1 MNASNRNLGL
11 RARRLTAATAG
22 CLIGLAPLAAAGAQT
37 PTTEA
42 PTTAA
47 PSTQTPSSE
56 AGADRHGRR
65 QQRVSQIAERLGVT
79 VEQLKEAG
87 KAARQ
92 AVRDSDASTAED
104 RAAVRRE
111 AFAAALGKTTAE
123 IDQAMV
129 DAVVSRVNAAETAG
143 RISAEKAQEIRDLA
157 SQGADALRSA
167 AKDRRQNR
175 MDDRLTRAIEAG
187 RITQAQAD
195 EITSRVQAGEPLLK
209 VLRDMGL
216 GRRGQN
222 AQGG

>member
-42 PTTAA
+42 PTTEAA
-47 PSTQTPSSE
+47 APSSE
-56 AGADRHGRR
+56 AGADRHARR

-175 MDDRLTRAIEAG
+175 MDDRLTRAVEAG

>member
-37 PTTEA
+37 PTTAA
-42 PTTAA
+42 PT
-47 PSTQTPSSE
+47 TQTPSSE
-56 AGADRHGRR
+56 AGANRHARR
-65 QQRVSQIAERLGVT
+65 QQRITQIAERLGVT

-129 DAVVSRVNAAETAG
+129 DAVVARVNAAETAG

-209 VLRDMGL
+209 VLRDTGL